1 MDYVAPGELDGLYSQ
16 KLSKYNHNQ
25 QNIQNKR
32 LATRN
37 TLKMH
42 ENYSKLGAFDNNK
55 KSSSFSLFVESSIL
69 ITCRYCFIDLLLC

>member
-1 MDYVAPGELDGLYSQ
+1 MDYVAPGELDGLCSQ

-42 ENYSKLGAFDNNK
+42 ENYSKLRAFDNNK

-69 ITCRYCFIDLLLC
+69 VVLRNSSIDK